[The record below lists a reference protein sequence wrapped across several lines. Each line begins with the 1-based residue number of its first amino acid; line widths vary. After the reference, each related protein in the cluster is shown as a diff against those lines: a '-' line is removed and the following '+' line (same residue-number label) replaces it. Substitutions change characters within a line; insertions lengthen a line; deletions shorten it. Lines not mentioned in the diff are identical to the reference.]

1 MLPPISPLDE
11 RTGLDA
17 GPRTEQLRRNDEPL
31 VLRARLAAFAV
42 SLLVSFGVAAAQEP
56 PPAPAEPKKQVEV
69 PVGEGISGSP
79 LESGLDTI
87 AEHFIVPIP
96 RAQLDEKALGALLE
110 SLDPYSHYLPA
121 AEMDMFRD
129 ELDASYAGVGLSFD
143 YTDPTGYPR
152 VAYLLRGGAAVAA
165 GVQRRDLLLSLD
177 GKDLK
182 RVAWDK
188 VASMLRGRAG
198 TQAVL
203 VLRRDG
209 VADPISVTLQRVEID
224 TPSVRAL
231 HRDAADRP
239 DWWLDHD
246 KRIGYLRLASI
257 VADTSTGVEN
267 AVRELQRGR
276 ARGLVLDLRDCAGG
290 LMQGALETADLFVD
304 KGRLLTIRQRGE
316 DQVFDAKRGKYTRLP
331 LAILINGSTVSS
343 CEILAGALADNGR
356 GTLVGERS
364 FGKGR
369 IQVIYSLGEGRG
381 GMVMSTGTFQRP
393 NGKTIDKHDLPEGSK
408 EAGIAPD
415 VEVKMDKAQHKAWLD
430 FAERSTG
437 LMLLTPEEAK
447 AAPPDPVLEKA
458 RALLEN

>member
-1 MLPPISPLDE
+1 ML
-11 RTGLDA
+11 
-17 GPRTEQLRRNDEPL
+17 
-31 VLRARLAAFAV
+31 ARLLSA
-42 SLLVSFGVAAAQEP
+42 LLATTTAQTPAPEP
-56 PPAPAEPKKQVEV
+56 PLQHRQVEV
-69 PVGEGISGSP
+69 PVAEGVVGTP

-110 SLDPYSHYLPA
+110 SLDPYSHYLSA

-129 ELDASYAGVGLSFD
+129 QLDASFAGVGLSFD

-152 VAYLLRGGAAVAA
+152 VGYLLRGGAAVAG
-165 GVQRRDLLLSLD
+165 GVQRRDLLLSID
-177 GKDLK
+177 GKDL
-182 RVAWDK
+182 RGAGWDK
-188 VASMLRGRAG
+188 VASLLRGHAG
-198 TQAVL
+198 TPVAL
-203 VLRRDG
+203 VLRREG
-209 VADPISVTLQRVEID
+209 VAEPFPMTLRRVEIE

-239 DWWLDHD
+239 DWWLDRD
-246 KRIGYLRLASI
+246 RGIGYLRLASI

-304 KGRLLTIRQRGE
+304 KGRLLTIRQRGK
-316 DQVFDAKRGKYTRLP
+316 DQVYDAKRGKVTKLP
-331 LAILINGSTVSS
+331 LAILINGGTISS

-364 FGKGR
+364 YGKGR

-393 NGKTIDKHDLPEGSK
+393 NGKTIDKHDLPEGST
-408 EAGIAPD
+408 EAGIAPQ
-415 VEVKMDKAQHKAWLD
+415 VEVKMDEAQHKAWLE
-430 FAERSTG
+430 FAELSTG
-437 LMLLTPEEAK
+437 LMLLTPDEAK

-458 RALLEN
+458 RALLEEK

>member
-1 MLPPISPLDE
+1 M
-11 RTGLDA
+11 
-17 GPRTEQLRRNDEPL
+17 
-31 VLRARLAAFAV
+31 LAA
-42 SLLVSFGVAAAQEP
+42 LLSAFIATTAAQV
-56 PPAPAEPKKQVEV
+56 PAPEAPLQRRQVEV
-69 PVGEGISGSP
+69 PVAEGVVGTP

-96 RAQLDEKALGALLE
+96 RAQLEDKALGALLE
-110 SLDPYSHYLPA
+110 SLDPYSHYLSA

-129 ELDASYAGVGLSFD
+129 ELDASFAGVGLNFD
-143 YTDPTGYPR
+143 YADPTGYPR
-152 VAYLLRGGAAVAA
+152 VAYLLRGGAAAA
-165 GVQRRDLLLSLD
+165 GGVARRDLLLSID

-182 RVAWDK
+182 GAGWDK
-188 VASMLRGRAG
+188 VASMLRGHAG
-198 TQAVL
+198 TPVLL
-203 VLRRDG
+203 VLRREG
-209 VADPISVTLQRVEID
+209 VAEPVSIRLQRVDIQ

-231 HRDAADRP
+231 HRDSADRP
-239 DWWLDHD
+239 DWWLDRD
-246 KRIGYLRLASI
+246 QGIGYLRLASI
-257 VADTSTGVEN
+257 VADTSTGVET
-267 AVRELQRGR
+267 ALRELQRGR

-331 LAILINGSTVSS
+331 LAILINGGTISS

-393 NGKTIDKHDLPEGSK
+393 NGKTIDKHDLPEGSAD
-408 EAGIAPD
+408 AGIAPQ
-415 VEVKMDKAQHKAWLD
+415 VEVKMSESEHKAWLD

-437 LMLLTPEEAK
+437 LMLLTPDELK
-447 AAPPDPVLEKA
+447 AAPPDPVLQRA
-458 RALLEN
+458 RALLEKK